1 MSMLTPPGM
10 GGKYRITGQRFPHMR
25 RTRSPR
31 RVALA
36 ASAAAVVL
44 GLGAWG
50 TAQLVEVFSGGP
62 DTTDRAARHEGPCA
76 RASAEGSG
84 KDARLGHG
92 APREEPLPRPEDIT
106 VNVYNATARS
116 RLAQTT
122 AEELKQRGFKIGK
135 VGNAPEQ
142 YDKKVPGTALL
153 LGSPDAAEGPMK
165 VLGEQLGG
173 AEVKSDVRKGE
184 DIDLII
190 GDAFKELP
198 AKPGAATSAPPSG
211 SPRPSPSPSA
221 SKC

>member
-25 RTRSPR
+25 RSRSPR

-36 ASAAAVVL
+36 ATAAVAVL

-62 DTTDRAARHEGPCA
+62 GSTEQTARQVGDCA
-76 RASAEGSG
+76 RASANA
-84 KDARLGHG
+84 KDTRAGHP
-92 APREEPLPRPEDIT
+92 APREEPLPKPGDIT

-122 AEELKQRGFKIGK
+122 ADELKQRGFKIGK

-153 LGSPDAAEGPMK
+153 LGSPDAADGPMK

-198 AKPGAATSAPPSG
+198 AKPGAATSAPPSS
-211 SPRPSPSPSA
+211 SPRPTPSPSA